1 MRAYSTVIGHSLDMG
16 AWSFRTWNLE
26 RGDALPYPLCHMLPD
41 RKWNLES
48 VLMLFS
54 GLMISIFLG
63 MCVALV
69 LKKIFPHL
77 APADE
82 RFFVFII
89 STVSFQG
96 VALLLTHRF
105 LRQHEVGW
113 REFLGLDQAGWNRVL
128 WLALG
133 VAALAL
139 PVALLLNALSE
150 MVLVTLRGKA
160 EMQPTMKIL
169 ELTVGTFRRV
179 CFGFTAVLL
188 APVVEEILFRGLLY
202 PAIKLRGYPK
212 CALIGTSLLFA
223 AIHGSL
229 MTLVPLFFLAVVFV
243 WLYERTGTLAAPI
256 AAHSFFN
263 TVNFFI
269 FIYRTELEEFLQHLR
284 ERI

>member
-1 MRAYSTVIGHSLDMG
+1 
-16 AWSFRTWNLE
+16 
-26 RGDALPYPLCHMLPD
+26 MLPD

-63 MCVALV
+63 MCGTLV
-69 LKKIFPHL
+69 LKKVFPHL
-77 APADE
+77 STPDE
-82 RFFVFII
+82 KFYMFII
-89 STVSFQG
+89 STMSLQG
-96 VALLLTHRF
+96 VALLLTHHF
-105 LRQHEVGW
+105 LKQHGLGW
-113 REFLGLDQAGWNRVL
+113 REFLGLDQAGWRRAL
-128 WLALG
+128 LLAVG

-139 PVALLLNALSE
+139 PVALLLNLVSE

-160 EMQPTMKIL
+160 EMQPTMQIL
-169 ELTVGTFRRV
+169 EMTVGTFRRA
-179 CFGFTAVLL
+179 CFGLTAVVL
-188 APVVEEILFRGLLY
+188 APVVEEILFRGVLY

-212 CALIGTSLLFA
+212 SALIGTSLLFA

-229 MTLVPLFFLAVVFV
+229 MTLVPLFFLAAVFV
-243 WLYERTGTLAAPI
+243 WLYERTGTLAASI

-269 FIYRTELEEFLQHLR
+269 FIYRTELEELFKHLR

>member
-1 MRAYSTVIGHSLDMG
+1 
-16 AWSFRTWNLE
+16 
-26 RGDALPYPLCHMLPD
+26 MLPD

-69 LKKIFPHL
+69 LKKVFPHL
-77 APADE
+77 AAADE

-113 REFLGLDQAGWNRVL
+113 WEFLGLDQAGWQRTL
-128 WLALG
+128 GLALG

-169 ELTVGTFRRV
+169 EMTVGTFRRV

-212 CALIGTSLLFA
+212 SALIVTSLLFA

-243 WLYERTGTLAAPI
+243 WLYERTGTLLAPI
-256 AAHSFFN
+256 VAHSFFN

-269 FIYRTELEEFLQHLR
+269 FIYRTEVEEFLKHLR

>member
-1 MRAYSTVIGHSLDMG
+1 
-16 AWSFRTWNLE
+16 
-26 RGDALPYPLCHMLPD
+26 MLPD
-41 RKWNLES
+41 RKWNFES

-54 GLMISIFLG
+54 GLMISIFFG

-69 LKKIFPHL
+69 LKQILPHL
-77 APADE
+77 TAADE
-82 RFFVFII
+82 KFFMFII

-96 VALLLTHRF
+96 MALLLTNHF
-105 LRQHEVGW
+105 LMQHGLRW
-113 REFLGLDQAGWNRVL
+113 REFLGLDQSGWQRGL

-150 MVLVTLRGKA
+150 TVLVTLRGKA

-169 ELTVGTFRRV
+169 EMTVGTFRRV

-188 APVVEEILFRGLLY
+188 APVVEEILFRGVLY

-212 CALIGTSLLFA
+212 SALIGTSLLFA

-229 MTLVPLFFLAVVFV
+229 MTLVPLFFLAAVFV

-256 AAHSFFN
+256 VAHSFFN

-269 FIYRTELEEFLQHLR
+269 FIYRTELEDLLKHLR